1 MQSCPELAGEAVDYE
16 EFSVGDGLDV
26 PASPVLLLALD
37 QTLSAEHFDHVKDSI
52 AKVICPST
60 QKL

>member
-1 MQSCPELAGEAVDYE
+1 MAGEAVDYE